1 MSVPAE
7 ITLRSVFLEAET
19 TAAAG
24 AKSIQCL

>member
-7 ITLRSVFLEAET
+7 ITLRRVLLEAET

-24 AKSIQCL
+24 AKSNHSL